1 MILVTRNK
9 SKTYIAHFGIKG
21 QKWGQ
26 RRYQNKDGSLTPEG
40 KKRYSEDYQSMR
52 EIRSKPVSSMTNKE
66 LESAIRRMNLE
77 RQYRDLSRSERDRG
91 KQTVKDILDYANTA
105 VAFYNLYNSPTG
117 KAIKSALTKR

>member
-1 MILVTRNK
+1 MTRNK

-21 QKWGQ
+21 QKWGR